1 MGPDVGQREPSCGL
15 RIGRHCSWA
24 MTMKPAITGIAL
36 ALLLWTGTTCAT
48 SKVAR
53 SLDIRAED
61 ETVLACIPRDEG
73 DPVDIDAAGI
83 ISGGEEGDHR
93 VVISWQIVLDAGKP
107 PLRLEPGECLAS
119 HRLPPGYVD
128 TVQPAGLKDEWL
140 YSFSI
145 RSPRVGKYGTRNYNG
160 KFCIRHTNDGLQV
173 VQVPRTPGAI
183 TAAICHRLLG
193 SPAAPENAR

>member
-1 MGPDVGQREPSCGL
+1 MS
-15 RIGRHCSWA
+15 
-24 MTMKPAITGIAL
+24 AIRTGFTLFLLGAL
-36 ALLLWTGTTCAT
+36 SMAESACAT
-48 SKVAR
+48 SKGAR
-53 SLDIRAED
+53 SLDIRAEG

-73 DPVDIDAAGI
+73 DSVDIDAAGI

-128 TVQPAGLKDEWL
+128 TVQPAGLKDGWP

-145 RSPRVGKYGTRNYNG
+145 RSPEVGKYGTRNYNG

-183 TAAICHRLLG
+183 TAATCHRLFG
-193 SPAAPENAR
+193 SPVAPENAR